1 MNRTR
6 LWSCIAVCLTIP
18 LVTVPCPADEKQ
30 DADFFVTKVWP
41 IFARRCITCH
51 GGVKPKA
58 GVSFVYPETVLPPG
72 KSVVVPGKPDDSELI
87 RRVSS
92 SDASYRMP
100 PADHGEGLSAGEIGV
115 LREWVERGAP
125 WPQHWAFRP
134 ASLSVPHRPE
144 HGNWC
149 RGGLDCWI
157 FEHIRSAGAYPS
169 AEETPVRWLR
179 RASFDL
185 TGLPPD
191 EDLISEL
198 VHSDRP
204 DARERVVD
212 RLLASPAFGERWAS
226 VWLDLARYADSQ
238 GYEAD
243 NLRTMWPYRDW
254 VIRAFNADVP
264 FDAFTIK
271 QLAGDML
278 PDRTLDDEIATA
290 FHRNTPT
297 NSEGGTDD
305 EEFRTVAVIDRV
317 NTTWEV
323 WMGLTFK
330 CVQCH
335 NHPYLPIE
343 HREYYRFLALFNTT
357 RDWDLPNEKP
367 LLRVPLDRHQFER
380 ARQLDA
386 EREELEQSLVRET
399 RRRTEQSPW
408 YYLEPVYAD
417 STYLTE
423 LVIRH
428 ADGIPEI
435 HTAGTVSH
443 DSKFTLVFDVPER
456 LRRITAFCVEVLPRD
471 PAKAVHTP
479 ELGFVI
485 SEIKGWV
492 IEADDDPAAAKGR
505 PISFRWALGDETL
518 PFGDPMASLKPDKPG
533 WGAKPRLTHPRR
545 LVLVPDQPLTLN
557 PKQRIKLVI
566 RQEDA
571 PRGYSPLVMNRS
583 RYAVTDDPSWTSWTG
598 SDRFVKLMQR
608 LSQIRSQRAK
618 IAGVNLPVMREQDP
632 WLRRV
637 TAVFRRGNWMDKT
650 DPVEPGLPR
659 FLGTRTRVRDRL
671 ALARWL
677 VGPENPLT
685 ARVVVNRFWQELFGE
700 GLVST
705 PDDFGPMAPYPT
717 SRGALDY
724 LAVRFVDG
732 HGWSVK
738 RLLREIVLSAT
749 YRQQNAVSPDAPDA
763 PMLARGPR
771 QRLAA
776 EMLRDNA
783 LSVAGLLSRKMF
795 GPPVMPPQPPG
806 IWRAARSSLRWK
818 TSEGEDRYRRGVYV
832 IWRRTS
838 PYPSFMIFDA
848 PQRVVCS
855 SRRVVTNTPLQALV
869 CLNDEAYVECAKALA
884 ERVRHELPE
893 ADPKQ
898 WIARMYALAVGST
911 PDEPTLAVLE
921 DVYRYAL
928 VEYQADPSLARA
940 TGLPADRAALALVA
954 NTILNLDPV
963 LNR

>member
-1 MNRTR
+1 MR
-6 LWSCIAVCLTIP
+6 
-18 LVTVPCPADEKQ
+18 Q
-30 DADFFVTKVWP
+30 VWP
-41 IFARRCITCH
+41 ILAQRCITCH

-58 GVSFVYPETVLPPG
+58 GVSFVYPETILPPG
-72 KSVVVPGKPDDSELI
+72 KAVVVPGKPDESELI
-87 RRVSS
+87 QRVSAQ
-92 SDASYRMP
+92 DPEYRMP
-100 PADHGEGLSAGEIGV
+100 PPDHGDGLSATEIDV
-115 LREWVERGAP
+115 LRRWIASGAR
-125 WPQHWAFRP
+125 WPQHWAFTAPR
-134 ASLSVPHRPE
+134 LLVPHKPE

-149 RGGLDCWI
+149 RTGLDCWI
-157 FEHIRSAGAYPS
+157 IEQLRAAGTYPAP
-169 AEETPVRWLR
+169 AEEPRRWLR

-191 EDLISEL
+191 PSLLREL
-198 VHSDRP
+198 LASDRP
-204 DARERVVD
+204 DAAERIVD

-226 VWLDLARYADSQ
+226 HWLDLARYADSQ

-254 VIRAFNADVP
+254 VIRAFNADMP
-264 FDAFTIK
+264 FDRFTIV
-271 QLAGDML
+271 QLAGDLL

-323 WMGLTFK
+323 WQGLTFK

-343 HREYYRFLALFNTT
+343 HRDYYRFLALFNTT

-367 LLRVPLDRHQFER
+367 LLRVPHDRHRFAQARALDRR
-380 ARQLDA
+380 
-386 EREELEQSLVRET
+386 REELERSLVTET
-399 RRRTEQSPW
+399 LARTRHTVW
-408 YYLEPVYAD
+408 YYLKPVYAD

-423 LVIRH
+423 LVVRES
-428 ADGIPEI
+428 DGVPEI

-443 DSKFTLVFDVPER
+443 DSMFTLVFDLPPG
-456 LRRITAFCVEVLPRD
+456 LRHISALLVEVLPRNLR
-471 PAKAVHTP
+471 KAVHTP

-485 SEIKGWV
+485 SEIKGWLLP
-492 IEADDDPAAAKGR
+492 ADDTPPGKRGR
-505 PISFRWALGDETL
+505 PITFRWALGDETL
-518 PFGDPMASLKPDKPG
+518 PFGDPMASLKPDKAG

-545 LVLVPDQPLTLN
+545 LVLVPDSPIRPAPGERL
-557 PKQRIKLVI
+557 KLVI

-583 RYAVTDDPSWTSWTG
+583 RYAVTDAPEWTTWTT
-598 SDRFVKLMQR
+598 SAEFTALMRELAQV
-608 LSQIRSQRAK
+608 RAK
-618 IAGVNLPVMREQDP
+618 RARIPGVDLPVMREQDP

-637 TAVFRRGNWMDKT
+637 TAVFRRGNWLDKT
-650 DPVEPGLPR
+650 EPVDPGLPR
-659 FLGTRTRVRDRL
+659 FLAAGVHVEDRL

-677 VGPENPLT
+677 VGSQNPLT
-685 ARVVVNRFWQELFGE
+685 ARVTVNRFWQELFGE
-700 GLVST
+700 GLVPT

-724 LAVRFVDG
+724 LAVRFAD
-732 HGWSVK
+732 HHRWSIK
-738 RLLREIVLSAT
+738 RLLREIVLSAA
-749 YRQQNAVSPDAPDA
+749 YRQRAAVNPEEPSSPS
-763 PMLARGPR
+763 LARGPR

-783 LSVAGLLSRKMF
+783 LAVSGLLSRKMF
-795 GPPVMPPQPPG
+795 GPPVMPPQPEG

-818 TSEGEDRYRRGVYV
+818 TSGGEDRYRRGVYV

-848 PQRVVCS
+848 PQRIVCS

-869 CLNDEAYVECAKALA
+869 CLNDEAYVECAKGLA
-884 ERVRHELPE
+884 DRVLHELPE
-893 ADPKQ
+893 SPAATL
-898 WIARMYALAVGST
+898 IARMYALATGSS
-911 PDEPTLAVLE
+911 PDHATLAVLQ
-921 DVYRYAL
+921 DVYEYAL
-928 VEYQADPSLARA
+928 LEYRANPTLARPM
-940 TGLPADRAALALVA
+940 GSDPHRAALALVA
-954 NTILNLDPV
+954 NTILNLDIV
-963 LNR
+963 LCR